1 MPFAADSDIWRFQT
15 HPEVWLIVAVIV
27 GFGYWVTHVLG
38 PKAVPEGQ
46 PIVTKRQTMAFVGA
60 VILLWLSSD
69 WPVHDISEEYL
80 YSVHM
85 AQHLLISLVVP
96 PLFLLATPEW
106 LARLIVSEDGS
117 TGVWVRRLTR
127 PVTAAVL
134 FNVVVALTHL
144 TWVVNTSIDSS
155 GSSTEKRTLAPT
167 LRPSQLRCIV
177 RTFSGQPGSSS
188 SSSSSSWA

>member
-27 GFGYWVTHVLG
+27 GFGHWVTHVLG

-80 YSVHM
+80 YSDRK
-85 AQHLLISLVVP
+85 S
-96 PLFLLATPEW
+96 T
-106 LARLIVSEDGS
+106 RL
-117 TGVWVRRLTR
+117 
-127 PVTAAVL
+127 
-134 FNVVVALTHL
+134 N
-144 TWVVNTSIDSS
+144 SS
-155 GSSTEKRTLAPT
+155 HSQQSRMPSSA
-167 LRPSQLRCIV
+167 
-177 RTFSGQPGSSS
+177 
-188 SSSSSSWA
+188 